1 MRILFIGG
9 TGNISLACTYAAL
22 EKGYEVFH
30 LNRGSQ
36 PGLAP
41 AGVTTLTA
49 DIRDPSQT
57 AKALKGLHFDS
68 VVDWVAYLPQHIE
81 QDIETFAAITDQ
93 FVFIS
98 SASAYKK
105 PPDYRVVAESTPL
118 DNPYWQYSRDKI
130 ACEKILLKAYRQ
142 KDFPCTIVRP
152 SHTYCERWL
161 PTSFG
166 SRDYTVPNRILQDRE
181 IIVHGDGQSIW
192 TLTHSRDFAR
202 GFTGILGNPRALGE
216 AFHITSDE
224 ALTWDNIHRLLA
236 QGLGVEPRIVH
247 IPSDFIYRVCPER
260 GASLLGDKAYSTV
273 FDNAKIKRFVPE
285 FQAEIPFHEGLKM
298 SLDWFDRHPQAKIS
312 DAQTEADIERIL
324 KAWKKKRD

>member
-1 MRILFIGG
+1 MRVLFIGG

-30 LNRGSQ
+30 LNRGSR
-36 PGLAP
+36 PGFAP

-49 DIRDPSQT
+49 DIRDPAQT
-57 AKALKGLHFDS
+57 ARALKDLRFDS
-68 VVDWVAYLPQHIE
+68 VVDWVAFLPQHIE
-81 QDIETFAAITDQ
+81 QDIETFTAITDQ

-98 SASAYKK
+98 SASVYKK
-105 PPDYRVVAESTPL
+105 PPDHWVVGELTPL
-118 DNPYWQYSRDKI
+118 ANPFWQYSRDKI
-130 ACEKILLKAYRQ
+130 ACEKILQGAYRQ
-142 KDFPCTIVRP
+142 KDFPGTIVRP
-152 SHTYCERWL
+152 SHTYSERWL

-192 TLTHSRDFAR
+192 TMTHSRDFAK
-202 GFTGILGNPRALGE
+202 GFTGILGNPLALGE

-236 QGLGVEPRIVH
+236 RVLGVEPRIVH
-247 IPSDFIYRVCPER
+247 IPSDFIYSVCPER

-273 FDNAKIKRFVPE
+273 FDNSKIKRFVPE
-285 FQAEIPFHEGLKM
+285 FQAEIPFHEGIKM
-298 SLDWFDRHPQAKIS
+298 SLAWFDRHPRAKVS
-312 DAQTEADIERIL
+312 NPQTDADIERIL
-324 KAWKKKRD
+324 QAWKKKCG

>member
-1 MRILFIGG
+1 MKILFIGG

-30 LNRGSQ
+30 LNRGSR
-36 PGLAP
+36 PGLAS

-49 DIRDPSQT
+49 DIRDPAQT
-57 AKALKGLHFDS
+57 ARALKGLRFDS

-98 SASAYKK
+98 SASGYKK
-105 PPDYRVVAESTPL
+105 PPDHWVVTESTPL

-130 ACEKILLKAYRQ
+130 ACEKILQRSYRQ
-142 KDFPCTIVRP
+142 KGFPGTIVRP
-152 SHTYCERWL
+152 SYTYGERWL

-166 SRDYTVPNRILQDRE
+166 SRDYTVPTRILQGRE
-181 IIVHGDGQSIW
+181 IIIHGDGQSIW
-192 TLTHSRDFAR
+192 TVTHSRDFAR
-202 GFTGILGNPRALGE
+202 GFTGILGNPLALGE

-247 IPSDFIYRVCPER
+247 IPSDFIYSVCPER
-260 GASLLGDKAYSTV
+260 GAGLVGDKAYSTV
-273 FDNAKIKRFVPE
+273 FDNSKIKRFVPE
-285 FQAEIPFHEGLKM
+285 FQAGIPFHEGIKM
-298 SLDWFDRHPQAKIS
+298 SLAWFDRHPQAKIS

-324 KAWKKKRD
+324 QAWKKKCG